1 MFDFV
6 LKWALT
12 RIKSV
17 RRWESQMMFAE
28 ALMKMREYGSA
39 WAPGDLIWPL
49 SIAIYI
55 RKLAIL
61 EKKLL
66 EHVTHCRGLRVV

>member
-17 RRWESQMMFAE
+17 RRWESQMVFAE
-28 ALMKMREYGSA
+28 ALMKMREYDSA
-39 WAPGDLIWPL
+39 WAPSDLIWPL

-66 EHVTHCRGLRVV
+66 EHVTQIVVV